1 MAERDALFG
10 QVEDWYQALGGR
22 EQLIVRVGAIVGA
35 LLVVA
40 LVVLQL
46 HGVVNRL
53 EKRVATKRADVAYI
67 TSVLPELQG
76 APAPQGGGQSLV
88 TVIDRTTRD
97 AGLSGNLR
105 GADPSG
111 IGGVRVRLEGASF
124 DVLVPWLLRIQREYA
139 LRVQSATLEK
149 SDAPGR
155 VNANLTLVPG

>member
-1 MAERDALFG
+1 MADKDALFG
-10 QVEDWYQALGGR
+10 PVEEWYAALGTR
-22 EQLIVRVGAIVGA
+22 EQLLVRVGCIVAA
-35 LLVVA
+35 LLVL
-40 LVVLQL
+40 LVIVLQL
-46 HGVVNRL
+46 HGVVSRL

-67 TSVLPELQG
+67 TSVLPELRA
-76 APAPQGGGQSLV
+76 APPPQGGGQSLV

-97 AGLSGNLR
+97 AGLAGNLR

-111 IGGVRVRLEGASF
+111 IGGVHVRLEGASF

-149 SDAPGR
+149 GDAPGR

>member
-1 MAERDALFG
+1 MADQGAMLRE
-10 QVEDWYQALGGR
+10 VEEWYAGLAPR
-22 EQLIVRVGAIVGA
+22 EQLMVRVGSIAGGLLIVLAI
-35 LLVVA
+35 
-40 LVVLQL
+40 VLQL
-46 HGVVNRL
+46 HGALGRL

-67 TSVLPELQG
+67 TSVLPELRA
-76 APAPQGGGQSLV
+76 APPQQSGGQSLV

-97 AGLSGNLR
+97 AGLGTNLR

-111 IGGVRVRLEGASF
+111 AGGVRVRLEGAAF

-149 SDAPGR
+149 GDAPGR